1 MEVRGFMYR
10 DLLGI
15 PYEYGK
21 MDCAI
26 LVKEIFKRYGQEIPI
41 SDAARTAV
49 ESIDLQA
56 GKDNFMLDVITSTWT
71 EIDKPVE
78 PCLVVM
84 STAGFHL
91 HVGVY
96 VGKNKFIHASK
107 LRGYPTVESLDNKLY
122 GNRKFYTFNGDPK
135 SV

>member
-1 MEVRGFMYR
+1 MYK

-15 PYEYGK
+15 PYEYGV

-26 LVKEIFKRYGQEIPI
+26 LVKEMFKRYGKEIPV
-41 SDAARTAV
+41 SEVARTAI
-49 ESIDLQA
+49 ESIDSQK
-56 GKDNFMLDVITSTWT
+56 GKDSFMLDVIKSTWT
-71 EIDKPVE
+71 EIYEPIV

-84 STAGFHL
+84 SVAGFYL

-96 VGKNKFIHASK
+96 IGKNKFIHATK

-135 SV
+135 PI

>member
-1 MEVRGFMYR
+1 MYK

-26 LVKEIFKRYGQEIPI
+26 LVKEMFKRYGQEIPI
-41 SDAARTAV
+41 SEVARTA
-49 ESIDLQA
+49 IDCIDSQS
-56 GKDNFMLDVITSTWT
+56 GKDSFMLEVIEATWT
-71 EIDKPVE
+71 EIDKPIE

-84 STAGFHL
+84 STAGFYM

-96 VGKNKFIHASK
+96 IGKNKFIHASK
-107 LRGYPTVESLDNKLY
+107 MRGYPTVESLDNKLY
-122 GNRKFYTFNGDPK
+122 GNRKFYTFNGGQEPV
-135 SV
+135 SAL